1 MNEWMSA
8 GASLLSI
15 YKNIGR
21 LFTYRYVSIY
31 LQPQVS
37 ILYETQIQIRPWIYL
52 RVHSAILQDSRNVNM
67 VIRETKLQLLV
78 QYRDSVIGRVDLK
91 RFCK

>member
-1 MNEWMSA
+1 MSA

-52 RVHSAILQDSRNVNM
+52 RVHSAIL
-67 VIRETKLQLLV
+67 
-78 QYRDSVIGRVDLK
+78 
-91 RFCK
+91 